1 MPNWCYTSYV
11 LEGSDKDI
19 KKIDNLLDNL
29 MSRKKPAIENGFG
42 TNWLGCLVN
51 ALGGDWQKIPCR
63 GTWSNKERI
72 GNILRLTTDTAWIPL
87 NEVFDFI
94 HEKFPSVIYFYA
106 AEEPGCELYS
116 TNDVDGKYFPER
128 YNIDLYD
135 LEENYDSAYFT
146 TADAV
151 LDYINENY
159 HPATPLKTLED
170 IDKLDNEWRENSDDA
185 FINYHIVQVYA

>member
-1 MPNWCYTSYV
+1 MPNWCFTSYV
-11 LEGSDKDI
+11 LEGSDKEI
-19 KKIDNLLDNL
+19 EKIDILLDKL
-29 MSRKKPAIENGFG
+29 MSRKKPAIENSFG

-63 GTWSNKERI
+63 GTWSNKERT
-72 GNILRLTTDTAWIPL
+72 GNILRLTTETAWSPM
-87 NEVFDFI
+87 NEVFNLI
-94 HEKFPSVIYFYA
+94 REKFPSVRYFYA
-106 AEEPGCELYS
+106 AEEPRNELYS

-128 YNIDLYD
+128 YHIDLCD
-135 LEENYDSAYFT
+135 LEVNYDSEYFT

-185 FINYHIVQVYA
+185 FINYHIVQVCA